1 MPHHH
6 ATMVGSD
13 CTPFTRSESAT
24 ASHTSITRPVMPS
37 DISRDADSFPTQ
49 SQQLRARKP
58 FITKCNGRTYLSDP
72 TLPYPLPV
80 DLHELHRQSLRSL
93 LLFQLFG
100 GPVCSPSFANKP
112 PTRVLDLGCGYGFW
126 SMMCHSYY
134 SRQGHTNIHF
144 TGLDI
149 APLGGIAGMPSNHH
163 GSQGSLTTPREKPT
177 APSSSGHWAEQPPDK
192 NMRWD
197 FVQHDLRSLPLP
209 FPDEEF
215 DLIMGKDLSLA
226 VPTTHYQRLVEEYI
240 RLLKPGGTL
249 ELWECDHPIRMLR
262 PHVPD
267 TPPTTAAGSVSTS
280 VHENGS
286 ASASRAE
293 KAVSD
298 SYFTSGG
305 GGGGSSAA
313 TTKKSDHEKEMAELG
328 AYVISSNTPLSGP
341 QNNYLIEYN
350 GWMNKYLEAHQLLAF
365 PCANLGAIL
374 IQEPLLTNN
383 GSKRLAIPLSE
394 VRWEREGVGGVVTK
408 DGKSYIDT
416 SKAIGKSPGAA
427 KRGSEPADPDK
438 KLKSLSPGQLA
449 LRQTALQTVVQFIEG
464 IEPALREVSGK
475 KQDEWDVWMGK
486 LMKELIERDGTNCG
500 ECLEVGAWWG
510 RKVQNPS

>member
-1 MPHHH
+1 
-6 ATMVGSD
+6 MVGSD
-13 CTPFTRSESAT
+13 STPFSRSESVT
-24 ASHTSITRPVMPS
+24 ASHTSITRPVMPVEH
-37 DISRDADSFPTQ
+37 ISREGDSFPTQ
-49 SQQLRARKP
+49 SQLLRSRKP
-58 FITKCNGRTYLSDP
+58 FITKSNGRTYLSDP

-100 GPVCSPSFANKP
+100 GPVCSPAFANKP

-134 SRQGHTNIHF
+134 SRKGHSNIHF

-149 APLGGIAGMPSNHH
+149 APLGGIAGVPSN
-163 GSQGSLTTPREKPT
+163 QGSLTTPKEKASPFAT
-177 APSSSGHWAEQPPDK
+177 SGNWAEQPPDK
-192 NMRWD
+192 TMRWD
-197 FVQHDLRSLPLP
+197 FVQHDLRTLPLP

-226 VPTTHYQRLVEEYI
+226 VSTPHYQSLIEEYI
-240 RLLKPGGTL
+240 RILKPGGTL

-267 TPPTTAAGSVSTS
+267 TPPTTASASTS
-280 VHENGS
+280 TLNHENGS
-286 ASASRAE
+286 ASANRSD
-293 KAVSD
+293 KAAND
-298 SYFTSGG
+298 SYFNSNVGT
-305 GGGGSSAA
+305 AA
-313 TTKKSDHEKEMAELG
+313 TKKSEHEKEIAELG
-328 AYVISSNTPLSGP
+328 AYVISNNTPLSGP

-416 SKAIGKSPGAA
+416 SKAIGKASA
-427 KRGSEPADPDK
+427 KRGSEPSDPDK
-438 KLKSLSPGQLA
+438 KVRSLNAGQLA
-449 LRQTALQTVVQFIEG
+449 LRQMALQTVVQFIEG
-464 IEPALREVSGK
+464 MEPALRGVSGK
-475 KQDEWDVWMGK
+475 KQDEWDLWMGK

-500 ECLEVGAWWG
+500 ECLEVGAWWA